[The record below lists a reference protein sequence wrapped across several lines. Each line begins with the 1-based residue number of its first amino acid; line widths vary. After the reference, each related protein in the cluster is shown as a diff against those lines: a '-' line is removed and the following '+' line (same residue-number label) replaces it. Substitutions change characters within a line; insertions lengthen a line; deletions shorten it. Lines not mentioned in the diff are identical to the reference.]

1 MLITIYDS
9 VGKPKVDLSPNDSST
24 QVKEVQ
30 GDNVLT
36 LSFTHYEHIELDVDD
51 YADFEGERY
60 WLTEK
65 YRPKQK
71 STKEWSYDIKLYG
84 VESMIKRLLVIKTVD
99 NEEEPVFTLTAPPR
113 EHVAMIVR
121 CMNDGMGNVTDWKVG
136 QVDGTENIVIDYFG
150 KYCDQALKEI
160 AEKVGAEW
168 WVEGQT
174 VNICKCEHGKPV
186 ELGYNKGLLSI
197 DPGTADNVKFYT
209 RLYPLGSSRNI
220 DRGKYGFSRL
230 QLPGGQKYVEI
241 NADKYGRVDHFEQS
255 AFEGIY
261 PRRIGSVSSVRTE
274 VKTGEDGNPFTI
286 YYFTDDSLPFDP
298 NDYMIGGLVIRVS
311 FQEGSEL
318 AGLGEED
325 NGTYFF
331 EVNFNSSTREFEII
345 TIWPYDNDVQLPGD
359 KLVPKAGD
367 KYILWNLRMPDEYY
381 ALAEEEFLTAVN
393 KYNADHNLDISVY
406 KAPTDHVWIEDNNV
420 ELSIGSR
427 VRLESEEYFPGFGFR
442 DSRITKITRKVNLPA
457 SMDIEISDALS
468 RTSQEKM
475 ADSIADVRSFAQ
487 SIGASIS
494 LPDII
499 RTGDNT
505 RPTDNNLLS
514 AKRSMTEFLSK
525 LKDDYTQHKVGSAK
539 AFEVGRYEAGSSGG
553 IIGIDGNGD
562 SFAEVARLYVRVRA
576 FFESLTV
583 INADVLAGKQYITP
597 GGGIVCTRVEE
608 TDTAYR
614 CYFLSEQDGEK
625 TETKM
630 MAGDQA
636 IAQMFNA
643 KIETANKVSNHRY
656 WRLVLA
662 VDNDAYT
669 DDGGNHYGCVYL
681 SKNDCES
688 GSDVP
693 QPGDHICQ
701 LGHRGTDRPER
712 QTAMVFST
720 VDADAPSIHMYSGIN
735 SFSLSG
741 KSVISFGQDPDTHK
755 VYFRLGASD
764 AEHYFDF
771 KDGKI
776 LFNGTLAV
784 GSKIG
789 DKDIDTFIGDKVE
802 GLRQSVG
809 VYRLVAEGEVS
820 PVECDAAG
828 AVTGAYPV
836 PHVHVYRGMELLT
849 SGVAYAVQSATG
861 IFATVSASG
870 AVTLSAM
877 TADEASVVVTATV
890 DGYTLSMKLTAY
902 KVKPGADGAP
912 GAAAVTYSLE
922 AEPQVARRNFDGTVT
937 PTSVTISQ
945 YATTG
950 DGPRVSSNR
959 YFIYFKREGQDG
971 TFGYAPTAQVAVQLT
986 AGTTAVVAELRDTA
1000 GAVLYRTTVPVLAD
1014 ASGME
1019 IGGGNMLPGTNHGV
1033 RNWKAESYK
1042 GGVAKPGKMNLAVG
1056 GDGKGV
1062 RITHESEGSY
1072 DPANTTWQAL
1082 FHIDPGVLEPGA
1094 EYTLS
1099 YRIRGTL
1106 AGGHYTTGINRD
1118 NFNSV
1123 QLRSSGWRYHVH
1135 DGAWHRDRL
1144 TFKTP
1149 DGTALTDGTTA
1160 NAEFYRSQPLA
1171 VVFYLSPSADT
1182 PEGWW
1187 AEIGDL
1193 QLERGNVATAYKP
1206 HIHDLDY
1213 IAEAL
1218 RENTTIEGGMIL
1230 SSLIRLGYTEE
1241 DAFKVMS
1248 GLSGLYSASERGGG
1262 ISYWAGGG
1270 CKDAADYPGEGATA
1284 AIRQDGTAYFCK
1296 NTVKF
1301 DDRRMTVGKYAVM
1314 DELGIRL
1321 LRDDGGECISLTA
1334 DEYPDGPSDVYSGT
1348 AAAKT
1353 VPLTASGTETGT
1365 WVLKEVPLGPAW
1377 QETRAVELA
1386 FGGGALYGEL
1396 TVQDVDELEGMT
1408 VTARVS
1414 AVLRGYSDA
1423 ACTSRTYESVLDTAV
1438 IKASRGSVR
1447 GNSFNLASRRFSIPR
1462 AGYYRLYAVVTCT
1475 SGMYTSFVL
1484 KWNNLSATTLSEFY
1498 VSRYFAN
1505 GFCLGSKAD
1514 EYVSAWRNDNG
1525 LFFEARVPDYGIRLV
1540 PWGVQCYVNGQW
1552 TTQPKMIFRGRAN
1565 RSGNGY
1571 TWGNTN
1577 PSSPTPAITVSGNTV
1592 TLTFPTA
1599 WVNTLGGKL
1608 GADGL
1613 DVTVTPAGTT
1623 PVAVAYDVKYMQALT
1638 VTMSSLTSFW
1648 IEMRVL

>member
-1 MLITIYDS
+1 MINVKLIK
-9 VGKPKVDLSPNDSST
+9 KPKGKGLSSDKGIATNGNGYTPGGV
-24 QVKEVQ
+24 VKEAAHAARA
-30 GDNVLT
+30 DLA
-36 LSFTHYEHIELDVDD
+36 I
-51 YADFEGERY
+51 YADRAGEA
-60 WLTEK
+60 
-65 YRPKQK
+65 
-71 STKEWSYDIKLYG
+71 
-84 VESMIKRLLVIKTVD
+84 
-99 NEEEPVFTLTAPPR
+99 NEAA
-113 EHVAMIVR
+113 HA
-121 CMNDGMGNVTDWKVG
+121 K
-136 QVDGTENIVIDYFG
+136 
-150 KYCDQALKEI
+150 A
-160 AEKVGAEW
+160 
-168 WVEGQT
+168 
-174 VNICKCEHGKPV
+174 
-186 ELGYNKGLLSI
+186 
-197 DPGTADNVKFYT
+197 AD
-209 RLYPLGSSRNI
+209 SAS
-220 DRGKYGFSRL
+220 
-230 QLPGGQKYVEI
+230 E
-241 NADKYGRVDHFEQS
+241 ADHAQS
-255 AFEGIY
+255 AHDLDSDS
-261 PRRIGSVSSVRTE
+261 PVRE
-274 VKTGEDGNPFTI
+274 
-286 YYFTDDSLPFDP
+286 
-298 NDYMIGGLVIRVS
+298 
-311 FQEGSEL
+311 Q
-318 AGLGEED
+318 
-325 NGTYFF
+325 
-331 EVNFNSSTREFEII
+331 
-345 TIWPYDNDVQLPGD
+345 
-359 KLVPKAGD
+359 
-367 KYILWNLRMPDEYY
+367 
-381 ALAEEEFLTAVN
+381 
-393 KYNADHNLDISVY
+393 
-406 KAPTDHVWIEDNNV
+406 
-420 ELSIGSR
+420 
-427 VRLESEEYFPGFGFR
+427 
-442 DSRITKITRKVNLPA
+442 
-457 SMDIEISDALS
+457 
-468 RTSQEKM
+468 
-475 ADSIADVRSFAQ
+475 
-487 SIGASIS
+487 
-494 LPDII
+494 
-499 RTGDNT
+499 
-505 RPTDNNLLS
+505 
-514 AKRSMTEFLSK
+514 FLSK

-608 TDTAYR
+608 TLVAVNGQAKEAYR

-630 MAGDQA
+630 IAGDQA
-636 IAQMFNA
+636 TAQMFNA
-643 KIETANKVSNHRY
+643 KTGTANKVSNHRY

-662 VDNDAYT
+662 VSNDAYT
-669 DDGGNHYGCVYL
+669 DESGNHYGYIDL
-681 SKNDCES
+681 SKNDRES
-688 GSDVP
+688 GSDIP
-693 QPGDHICQ
+693 QPGDNICQ
-701 LGHRGTDRPER
+701 LGYRGLPQWPDRPER

-755 VYFRLGASD
+755 VYFRLGASGAQQYLD
-764 AEHYFDF
+764 Y
-771 KDGKI
+771 KDGVLTVNGKI
-776 LFNGTLAV
+776 SVT
-784 GSKIG
+784 STIG

-820 PVECDAAG
+820 PVGCDAAG

-890 DGYTLSMKLTAY
+890 DGYTLSMKLAAY
-902 KVKPGADGAP
+902 KVKPGADGEDGAP

-950 DGPRVSSNR
+950 DGPRASSNR
-959 YFIYFKREGQDG
+959 YFIYFKREGHDG

-1082 FHIDPGVLEPGA
+1082 FHIDPGVLEPGT

-1099 YRIRGTL
+1099 YRIRGNL

-1160 NAEFYRSQPLA
+1160 NAEFYRTQPLA

-1248 GLSGLYSASERGGG
+1248 GLSGLYSAGERGGG

-1353 VPLTASGTETGT
+1353 VSFVANGSANNGTAFLIPDKQLCAVWHEAKAATLTFA
-1365 WVLKEVPLGPAW
+1365 
-1377 QETRAVELA
+1377 
-1386 FGGGALYGEL
+1386 GGILHCQLVSQNVDDNEGFVNGALVKL
-1396 TVQDVDELEGMT
+1396 
-1408 VTARVS
+1408 
-1414 AVLRGYSDA
+1414 VLIGYSDA
-1423 ACTSRTYESVLDTAV
+1423 ACTNGIYEADLDTMLVNAPRGAV
-1438 IKASRGSVR
+1438 EN
-1447 GNSFNLASRRFSIPR
+1447 NSMNFAGRSFAIPR
-1462 AGYYRLYAVVTCT
+1462 AGYYRLVARMWRSGT
-1475 SGMYTSFVL
+1475 SY
-1484 KWNNLSATTLSEFY
+1484 ATTILSWNGFAATTRSEFY

-1623 PVAVAYDVKYMQALT
+1623 PMAVAYDVKYMQAIT